1 MIRSL
6 LPSVAVWLAAC
17 SPLYVLR
24 AGVAESRILSRR
36 RPISAVIE
44 DPRTAAA
51 DREKLRQ
58 VIQARDYAQRVLKLD
73 VGNSFKSHS
82 SVESD
87 TLLLVV

>member
-1 MIRSL
+1 
-6 LPSVAVWLAAC
+6 
-17 SPLYVLR
+17 
-24 AGVAESRILSRR
+24 
-36 RPISAVIE
+36 VIE

-51 DREKLRQ
+51 DREKQRL
-58 VIQARDYAQRVLKLD
+58 VIHARDYAQRVLKLD